1 MKLAWRNIFDV
12 IYLIV
17 SQKMSWTDK
26 HYVLLLREMIV
37 SNPLKQNTGNH
48 ERGSCRSLNA
58 TTLNSSEKPAFK
70 VNQQAVV
77 RSYYVKKMWDF

>member
-1 MKLAWRNIFDV
+1 
-12 IYLIV
+12 
-17 SQKMSWTDK
+17 MSWTDK

-48 ERGSCRSLNA
+48 ESGRCWNLNA

-77 RSYYVKKMWDF
+77 RSCYVKKM

>member
-1 MKLAWRNIFDV
+1 M
-12 IYLIV
+12 
-17 SQKMSWTDK
+17 
-26 HYVLLLREMIV
+26 LREMIV

-48 ERGSCRSLNA
+48 ERGRCWNLNA

-77 RSYYVKKMWDF
+77 RSYYVKKM